1 MKNIAIIG
9 AGFSAASLS
18 YFIKQDLDIYEKSRG
33 AGGRCSTRRV
43 ENVGLFDHGLQ
54 YIKNPGSEFKKML
67 NDYSVW
73 QGNFKIF
80 ANNQLKNDENKERI
94 INENGNNLLVKNLF
108 KNNENIFANKEL
120 KNIKKKADYLELTF
134 KDDTQEQYKTVIIT
148 APFQQAYNLT
158 KKYTES
164 YFSKLNYSMQPNL
177 TVMVAFNKSLNL
189 NLSAINFED
198 DDVLGFAA
206 NENTKKK
213 DLINKDLELWTIQS
227 SLKYSIKNIMEYRN
241 NKQDLIDETLKNFST
256 KLKINISKDQINYSD
271 IHGWLYAYNQKA
283 AATNCYWD
291 KDLRLGIC
299 GDWFSGGNAENA
311 FANAKQLA
319 KLI

>member
-18 YFIKQDLDIYEKSRG
+18 YFIKKDLDIYEKSRG

-54 YIKNPGSEFKKML
+54 YIKSPSSEFKKML
-67 NDYSVW
+67 NEYRVW
-73 QGNFKIF
+73 KGNFKIF
-80 ANNQLKNDENKERI
+80 ENNQLKNDEDKERI
-94 INENGNNLLVKNLF
+94 IHENGNNALVKNLF
-108 KNNENIFANKEL
+108 KNKNVMLNKEL
-120 KNIKKKADYLELTF
+120 KNLEKKSDNFQLTF
-134 KDDTQEQYKTVIIT
+134 KDDTQENYKTVIIT

-158 KKYTES
+158 KQFTES
-164 YFSKLNYSMQPNL
+164 FFSKFDYSMQPNL
-177 TVMVAFNKSLNL
+177 TLMVAFNKSLNL
-189 NLSAINFED
+189 NLSAISFED

-227 SLKYSIKNIMEYRN
+227 SLKYAIKNIYEYRN
-241 NKQDLIDETLKNFST
+241 NKPNLIDEMLKSFSN
-256 KLKINISKDQINYSD
+256 KLKVDIKKDNIQYSD
-271 IHGWLYAYNQKA
+271 IHGWLYAYNQKV

-299 GDWFSGGNAENA
+299 GDWFSGGNAANA